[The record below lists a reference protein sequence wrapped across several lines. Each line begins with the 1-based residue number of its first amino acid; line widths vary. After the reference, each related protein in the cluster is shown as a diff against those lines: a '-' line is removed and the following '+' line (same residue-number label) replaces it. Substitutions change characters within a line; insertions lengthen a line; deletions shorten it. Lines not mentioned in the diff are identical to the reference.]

1 MKVCDY
7 FVIKSFEGASVTPAG
22 SFIMVVM
29 TSEVLAA
36 AEVDAA
42 LVLCDEYFTVSM
54 PALFNVFLSH
64 LLRVALVI
72 GP

>member
-1 MKVCDY
+1 MP
-7 FVIKSFEGASVTPAG
+7 ASSWQLHNG
-22 SFIMVVM
+22 RM